1 MDHNSFTNITFL
13 RCLHRKHTYPK
24 LGCRQ
29 DRQCDLQG
37 LVQKNN
43 ARLQVQK
50 WLRIQDGD
58 CGALTQGRSPSEPGD
73 LYNCPGHLP
82 MKPALGA
89 RKTFWKL
96 WKKSNSSFQRYK
108 SHLAFLSRSLYPV
121 LGKTTS
127 ILENRAWGYKREPTN
142 NWWTYMD
149 PSLLPKSVVYTRIH
163 SWCGACYW
171 FGQIYPTL

>member
-1 MDHNSFTNITFL
+1 MDHNSFINITFL
-13 RCLHRKHTYPK
+13 PCLHHKHTYPK

-37 LVQKNN
+37 LVQKKN

-73 LYNCPGHLP
+73 LYNCPGQLP

-142 NWWTYMD
+142 NWWTHMN

-171 FGQIYPTL
+171 FGQIYPPL

>member
-13 RCLHRKHTYPK
+13 PCLHRKHTYPK

-37 LVQKNN
+37 LVQKKN

-73 LYNCPGHLP
+73 LYNCPGQLP

-142 NWWTYMD
+142 NWWTHMD

-171 FGQIYPTL
+171 FGQIYPPL